1 MGLRRFT
8 GFAMVPRMPEE
19 QIEPGNLTERF
30 RAFAQS
36 VDPEDSGAPRILL
49 VAVGL
54 TLLLVLAV
62 VFGWLVLAG

>member
-1 MGLRRFT
+1 
-8 GFAMVPRMPEE
+8 MVPRMPEE

-36 VDPEDSGAPRILL
+36 VDPEDGAPRILL